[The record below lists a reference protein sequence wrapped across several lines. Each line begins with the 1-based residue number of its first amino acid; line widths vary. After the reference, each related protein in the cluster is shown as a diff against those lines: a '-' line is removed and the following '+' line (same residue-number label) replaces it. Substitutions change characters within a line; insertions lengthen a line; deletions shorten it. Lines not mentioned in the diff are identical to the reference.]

1 MSGFVS
7 TYDCSLPKNS
17 DCIYIESDK
26 KGDSILSGVLNCNS
40 IYQCNTCATRILP
53 RRELELESINKQHL
67 LSGGCVYFISLPV
80 NSKKKSDSFESLLG
94 FKFSKKG
101 ILGAYNYFIS
111 KNENFKNIVQK
122 YNIQMSCSYFEC
134 DWGKD
139 NGFTVTLN
147 LLYYMKKKLTVEELD
162 LFKKE
167 FYILWSNSLKRS
179 NFRVPNIEN
188 TLYIQDFIN
197 VKSYIQTFFLSVK
210 LENNN
215 YTIPYLNELL
225 IDKKQKEI
233 PINQLLNVLKEY
245 FKSSYDKKFLDWDD
259 KYELRKKYLN
269 LDKLEEQ
276 YENEILET
284 TEFPIKEKISIDS
297 MSYIKFLS
305 LNQEHELLTAIE
317 LYSFKGLLSLS
328 KKLYISTKD
337 IHFIYDLTITEENKI
352 NKINNFKN
360 EFNFSSAAFSPGS

>member
-1 MSGFVS
+1 MSQVVS

-17 DCIYIESDK
+17 NCVYIESDK
-26 KGDSILSGVLNCNS
+26 KGDSILSGALNCNS

-80 NSKKKSDSFESLLG
+80 NSKKKSDSLESLLG
-94 FKFSKKG
+94 SKFSKKG

-111 KNENFKNIVQK
+111 KDENFKNIVQK

-134 DWGKD
+134 DLGKD

-162 LFKKE
+162 LFKEE
-167 FYILWSNSLKRS
+167 FYILWSNALKRS

-188 TLYIQDFIN
+188 TLYIQNFIN
-197 VKSYIQTFFLSVK
+197 VESYIQTFFLSVK

-225 IDKKQKEI
+225 INEQQKEI

-245 FKSSYDKKFLDWDD
+245 FKASYDKKFLDWDD
-259 KYELRKKYLN
+259 KYELRKN
-269 LDKLEEQ
+269 
-276 YENEILET
+276 I
-284 TEFPIKEKISIDS
+284 
-297 MSYIKFLS
+297 
-305 LNQEHELLTAIE
+305 
-317 LYSFKGLLSLS
+317 
-328 KKLYISTKD
+328 
-337 IHFIYDLTITEENKI
+337 
-352 NKINNFKN
+352 
-360 EFNFSSAAFSPGS
+360 